1 MDTVVVIPYVVLLV
15 LSFVGVPTSPFMID
29 FAKYLLSFHGF
40 IFLKLCRY
48 FPVIQRLLF
57 TSIKFA
63 KVSTYIFLVLT
74 NRQPISLLFRVF
86 RIRTTARPH
95 DVSHLFR
102 EGMEDP

>member
-1 MDTVVVIPYVVLLV
+1 MDVVVIIPYLVLFV
-15 LSFVGVPTSPFMID
+15 LSFVVKPPETDSPMRD

-63 KVSTYIFLVLT
+63 KVTGKGTGRGTERVYVGTRKVKRCVSLPH
-74 NRQPISLLFRVF
+74 NRR
-86 RIRTTARPH
+86 
-95 DVSHLFR
+95 
-102 EGMEDP
+102 

>member
-1 MDTVVVIPYVVLLV
+1 MDFFVIIPYLVLFV
-15 LSFVGVPTSPFMID
+15 LSFVVKPPESASLMTD

-63 KVSTYIFLVLT
+63 KVSAIIVSRYTGNSIYDVI
-74 NRQPISLLFRVF
+74 RYSL
-86 RIRTTARPH
+86 
-95 DVSHLFR
+95 
-102 EGMEDP
+102 